1 MRTRSVLDGKTQGHV
16 CTLSHFFVEINFSE
30 IKKNRGKK
38 TVIKSELGRMNKE
51 MQVVGE
57 V

>member
-30 IKKNRGKK
+30 IKKIEEKN
-38 TVIKSELGRMNKE
+38 SN
-51 MQVVGE
+51 
-57 V
+57 